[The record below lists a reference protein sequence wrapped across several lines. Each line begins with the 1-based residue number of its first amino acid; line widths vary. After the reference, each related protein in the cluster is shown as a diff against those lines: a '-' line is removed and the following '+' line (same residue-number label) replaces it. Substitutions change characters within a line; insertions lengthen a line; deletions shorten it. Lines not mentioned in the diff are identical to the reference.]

1 MKTKAEYD
9 LITSKIIGL
18 CIEVHKE
25 LGPGLLESVYEICLC
40 KLLIDAGLKIEF
52 QKQLPIT
59 FRGEKLNKNFYVD
72 ILVEDL
78 IIIELKSVEYVAPI
92 FEAQLLTYL
101 RLADKKLGLLI
112 NFNVVLLKDGIKRII
127 NGTLL

>member
-40 KLLIDAGLKIEF
+40 KLLLIAGLKIEF
-52 QKQLPIT
+52 QKNCPLLL
-59 FRGEKLNKNFYVD
+59 EVKNYT
-72 ILVEDL
+72 
-78 IIIELKSVEYVAPI
+78 KI
-92 FEAQLLTYL
+92 FM
-101 RLADKKLGLLI
+101 
-112 NFNVVLLKDGIKRII
+112 
-127 NGTLL
+127 